1 MRLFPYASSAKKI
14 SAMDT
19 SSNISAIFERN
30 LPSVDKEKKS
40 IFIEKMLAYHNEFK
54 RHRDNEMNYEENA
67 EYQNEHSTLS
77 IVDQNDYWI
86 YSPQFKKTLALIIG
100 ELFKTKITEVSFGT
114 PVTVTQD
121 LVLFDGH
128 LNRWT
133 MSFQSRESEPE
144 KLHIVIRFPRSKS
157 RTKRTELVDEK
168 TVSDLPPDTYVN
180 VIDTSQWH
188 DA

>member
-40 IFIEKMLAYHNEFK
+40 ILIEKMLAYHNEFK